1 MSYESFYVDSGKGL
15 HKFGKGIVTS
25 AEIHFSAVHEAID
38 AERAQKLKYGLVDF
52 SETTDLQMTTES
64 IRHLVEVN
72 RKMADLTPG
81 AFVAVVA
88 PNPQAY
94 GLVRIWQT
102 FTEGLGWKANVFHSR
117 AAAIWWLRKQLG
129 IEDGTGAI
137 EDDYPSLRL
146 EAPPGPDT

>member
-15 HKFGKGIVTS
+15 HKFGRGVVTS
-25 AEIHFSAVHEAID
+25 AEIHFSSVRDGAYP
-38 AERAQKLKYGLVDF
+38 ERVRALKYGLVDF

-64 IRHLVEVN
+64 IRQLVEVN

-117 AAAIWWLRKQLG
+117 AAAIWWLRKQLSL
-129 IEDGTGAI
+129 EDETGAAA
-137 EDDYPSLRL
+137 EEYPSLRL
-146 EAPPGPDT
+146 DVPPGPDV